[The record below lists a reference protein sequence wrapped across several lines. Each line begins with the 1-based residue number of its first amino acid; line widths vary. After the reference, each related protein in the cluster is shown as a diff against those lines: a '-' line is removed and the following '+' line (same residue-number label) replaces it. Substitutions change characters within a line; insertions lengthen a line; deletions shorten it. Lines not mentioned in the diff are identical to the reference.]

1 MQGAASRGFRC
12 TLDAVPHRRQATD
25 EPPEAQLSLRAP
37 RAVVVTRPPP
47 HSLARVA
54 VLRLAL
60 STHLSVL
67 AHSDLYARS
76 NVQRAI
82 SLENN

>member
-12 TLDAVPHRRQATD
+12 TLDAVPHRRQAS